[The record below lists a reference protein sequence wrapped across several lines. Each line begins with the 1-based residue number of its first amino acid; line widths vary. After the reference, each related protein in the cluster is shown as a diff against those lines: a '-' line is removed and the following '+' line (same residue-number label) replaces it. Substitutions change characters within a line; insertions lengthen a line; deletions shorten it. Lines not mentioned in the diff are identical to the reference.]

1 MIKPIKIFLL
11 LIYIGIF
18 LGTLAAVGQ
27 YLETLTSIKIP
38 KITQLFENRKEDKYA
53 DISKIQN
60 EFEKNK
66 STNHTNETS
75 KNKKNE
81 DNSDNSFVYVP
92 DSLKINPKLRIQF
105 PEGKEDLL
113 ENFFE
118 ALDNL
123 KKNKDTMVRVL
134 HFGDSQLEGDR
145 ITAYM
150 REKFQTSFGGSG
162 VGLLTIVDKLATK
175 GTILQSTKSNW
186 LQSVMYGYK
195 YNPNVSNFYGVLG
208 DYYKMYVP
216 NPPAWT
222 KSSVT
227 YTKSPLG
234 TPYQQKVEKIR
245 VYYRNPNAPF
255 EISLNIGEKEITKQK
270 IEKSSNLGVFYHE
283 LSEPFE
289 KINVSFGTSS
299 QSPEIYGVA
308 LDSKV
313 GIMFDNI
320 PLRGSSGVEF
330 SRIPK
335 KHWQQQL
342 KTMNVKCMIMQFGVN
357 IVPNPLPDYQF
368 YEDEFYTQ
376 LKYLK
381 SIAPEVSILVI
392 GVSDMSRN
400 INGEYQS
407 YPNIEKIRN
416 AQKNA
421 AFKAGCAFWDLYEAM
436 GGKNS
441 MPAWVFAKPEALA
454 TKDFTHFTAKGAG
467 VVSEMLYKALMT
479 EYDAYHKFFN

>member
-1 MIKPIKIFLL
+1 MIKPYKIFLL
-11 LIYIGIF
+11 LFYISVILGF
-18 LGTLAAVGQ
+18 LAFFGDILAKSLQ
-27 YLETLTSIKIP
+27 IKIP
-38 KITQLFENRKEDKYA
+38 KITALFNNKKEEKYA
-53 DISKIQN
+53 DITKLQN
-60 EFEKNK
+60 EFEKK
-66 STNHTNETS
+66 TPSD
-75 KNKKNE
+75 NKKNGTE
-81 DNSDNSFVYVP
+81 KNDNNNENSFVYVP
-92 DSLKINPKLRIQF
+92 DSLKINEKLRIQF

-113 ENFFE
+113 EVFFQ

-150 REKFQTSFGGSG
+150 REKFQSNFGGSG
-162 VGLLTIVDKLATK
+162 VGLLTLVDKLAVK

-186 LQSVMYGYK
+186 LQSTMYGYK
-195 YNPNVSNFYGVLG
+195 YNPNNSNFYGVLG
-208 DYYKMYVP
+208 DYYKMSVP
-216 NPPAWT
+216 TAATWT

-227 YTKSPLG
+227 YTKSPYG
-234 TPYQQKVEKIR
+234 TPYQQKVERIR
-245 VYYRNPNAPF
+245 VFFRNPNAPF
-255 EISLNIGEKEITKQK
+255 EIGLNNGEKEIVKQK
-270 IEKSSNLGVFYHE
+270 IEKSSNLGAFYYD

-289 KINVSFGTSS
+289 KINISFGTNS

-313 GIMFDNI
+313 GITFDNI

-368 YEDEFYTQ
+368 YEDEFYAQ

-381 SIAPEVSILVI
+381 SIAPDVSILVI

-400 INGEYQS
+400 INGNYES

>member
-1 MIKPIKIFLL
+1 MKPFRIFLL
-11 LIYIGIF
+11 LVYIGIF
-18 LGTLAAVGQ
+18 LAGLLFINDNFAQRLG
-27 YLETLTSIKIP
+27 IKIP
-38 KITQLFENRKEDKYA
+38 KLTALFQKKEDVKYA
-53 DISKIQN
+53 DISTLQK
-60 EFEKNK
+60 EFEKKDTNK
-66 STNHTNETS
+66 ND
-75 KNKKNE
+75 KKENQNE
-81 DNSDNSFVYVP
+81 DNSPVYVP

-105 PEGKEDLL
+105 PEGKENIL

-123 KKNKDTMVRVL
+123 KRNKDTMIRVL

-208 DYYKMYVP
+208 DYYKMATP

-222 KSSVT
+222 KSTVT

-245 VYYRNPNAPF
+245 IYYRNPNAPF
-255 EISLNIGEKEITKQK
+255 EISLSTKEKEIVKQK
-270 IEKSSNLGVFYHE
+270 IEKSNDLGVFYYD
-283 LSEPFE
+283 LDEPFE
-289 KINVSFGTSS
+289 KINVHFGTNS
-299 QSPEIYGVA
+299 QSPEIYGVG

-313 GIMFDNI
+313 GITFDNI
-320 PLRGSSGVEF
+320 PLRGSSGLEF

-335 KHWQQQL
+335 KHWQQQI
-342 KTMNVKCMIMQFGVN
+342 KTMNVKCIIMQFGVN

-368 YEDEFYTQ
+368 YEDEFYAQ

-381 SIAPEVSILVI
+381 SIAPQVSILVI

-400 INGEYQS
+400 INGNYES
-407 YPNIEKIRN
+407 YPNIIKIRN

-479 EYDAYHKFFN
+479 EYDAYHKIFN